1 MLKPTNVPNSLEIPS
16 VNFHLLWPCNMR
28 CGFCFATF
36 QDVRHEMGL
45 SKGYLPEE
53 DCLSIVDRVADAG
66 CEKLNFAGGEPM
78 LCPFLPNLIR
88 RAKEQGMVTSI
99 VTNGSKITDS
109 WLADMSDSLDWIG
122 LSIDTVDPGK
132 MILLGRAI
140 RGRTPITEAEYLH
153 IIREIKRHEIRLKIN
168 TVVTSETWQ
177 EDFTDFIRLAKPE
190 RWKIFQA
197 LPIKGQNDAYID
209 DFVVTPRQFENY
221 VQRHRCVEVHG
232 IDVVPETNELMT
244 GSYVMIDPAGR
255 FFDDSQGF
263 HTYSRP
269 ILEVGVEEALKDTS
283 VDPERFLERGGQYD
297 W

>member
-1 MLKPTNVPNSLEIPS
+1 MLKPTSVPNSLEIPS

-36 QDVRHEMGL
+36 QDVRHEMDL
-45 SKGYLPEE
+45 SKGHLPEE
-53 DCLSIVDRVADAG
+53 DCISIVDRVADAG

-122 LSIDTVDPGK
+122 LSIDTVNSEK

-140 RGRTPITEAEYLH
+140 RGRTPITEEEYLH

-209 DFVVTPRQFENY
+209 DFVVTPEQFESY